1 MAFKN
6 VYENIQRVTP
16 GPFGKNMSRTTDSYT
31 KSEVDSKLAEERNVS
46 NELYATKTQLS
57 SDFDVLNNNI
67 QTKAE
72 KQQVDALD
80 VSVND
85 IQKTLNLFLE
95 DAPASLDTV
104 KEIADA
110 IAQGGEDVSTL
121 MGVVETKADKTQ
133 VNALE
138 SDIQLK
144 ADKTQVITLD
154 ASVKNLE
161 STIILK
167 ADKLYVDS
175 MDSSILDQSK
185 SYTDEK
191 LNDINFSNIK
201 GTENVITSDKLS
213 SFEYQSKTQVDSAV
227 ATETQRATKVEQ
239 KLQEDLTYVA
249 DTVIPEM
256 NTNTAKALDS
266 KVSWDES
273 KSVISIPKNG
283 SISAARDESFVEG
296 GVLLAQRSYDGSTFV
311 TEVGT
316 TKNNLTLN
324 ALERPQVDIKSQ
336 PSVKMAFISDL
347 DKLKVTCDVQIPI
360 RTLKSKIYEQDEI
373 LKWFGVK
380 DIPELKTLISRRHLD
395 LLLNVTY
402 SYLPHIYRIPIQ
414 YIAFESANQVKIVTI
429 GLDTSNDEPSKY
441 TILMNLDGTV
451 IDSSSNVQLTIDKL
465 V

>member
-6 VYENIQRVTP
+6 VYENIQRITP
-16 GPFGKNMSRTTDSYT
+16 GPLGKSILKTTDSYT
-31 KSEVDSKLAEERNVS
+31 KSEIDSKLSDERKIS
-46 NELYATKTQLS
+46 NDLYATKTQLA
-57 SDFDVLNNNI
+57 SDFNVLNNNI
-67 QTKAE
+67 QTKADV
-72 KQQVDALD
+72 QQVNALD
-80 VSVND
+80 TSVND

-133 VNALE
+133 VDALE
-138 SDIQLK
+138 SNIQLK
-144 ADKTQVITLD
+144 ADKTQIV
-154 ASVKNLE
+154 NLE
-161 STIILK
+161 ASINLK
-167 ADKLYVDS
+167 ADKSYVDTI
-175 MDSSILDQSK
+175 DSSILSQSK

-213 SFEYQSKTQVDSAV
+213 SFDYQTKTQVDSAV
-227 ATETQRATKVEQ
+227 DTETQRATKVEQ

-283 SISAARDESFVEG
+283 SISAARDESFIEG

-336 PSVKMAFISDL
+336 PSEKMAFMSDL
-347 DKLKVTCDVQIPI
+347 DKLKITCDVQIPI
-360 RTLKSKIYEQDEI
+360 RSLKSKIYEQDEI
-373 LKWFGVK
+373 LKWFDVK